1 MNKTLTI
8 TLCFSL
14 FLVGSNQS
22 IQAQIEDPRT
32 PDSKTATRVNDQE
45 KVNGPVRRVR
55 VETAQILVR
64 NGNLVEG
71 PRVLHGI
78 ATYDQKGVKID
89 SVSYPKDDAT
99 RRGKHQY
106 SYDDK
111 GNIVELVLLG
121 DDGSML
127 SKMIY
132 KYELDELGNWKKM
145 TSAIAVYENG
155 ALRYEPLEVTYRTIT
170 YYYGQTVEKL
180 ASATSKAHAVDS
192 FTPTVS
198 VSTPAPVLT
207 IASSESTTPT
217 ELKATPRGETVS
229 SSLESKV
236 ANAESRESSAV
247 PARTTED
254 EAVTKTGT
262 GLANKKEAPAV
273 AASENNEISSSRE
286 PTLRHVSEKLLR
298 EAAINLPMPEY
309 PRDGSRER
317 VPGKVEVQVV
327 VNERGEVGSARAIS
341 GDSPL
346 NQAAERAARRARFL
360 PAKLSSDPTRVFGVI
375 SYDFRIPASNT
386 SSVPASPTS
395 SEVASSKPIA
405 ENTVS
410 KPIAEN
416 TVVNLDENPATGISP
431 VPTPATSVAAE
442 PTYSLEPA
450 TSSLYEKGLSHLA
463 AGRHA
468 EAVAAFKQ
476 SVELNPNDAIAY
488 VRLGVAYSA
497 LQQYAEAAAVL
508 NKAIRIK
515 RESVD
520 AAGYFHLGHAYVVL
534 NQPLD
539 AIDAFRQA
547 LYIMRAEAV
556 SPAKETT
563 GTVIKFEDL
572 HYNLGVAYHNARRFN
587 DAIRQMKE
595 VVKLNPKV
603 AEAYYGLG
611 VAYLALRDPR
621 SAQSQASL
629 LKSLDPALAN
639 KLKDAIAVTTHDSRI
654 LPNRTNR
661 VF

>member
-1 MNKTLTI
+1 
-8 TLCFSL
+8 
-14 FLVGSNQS
+14 
-22 IQAQIEDPRT
+22 
-32 PDSKTATRVNDQE
+32 
-45 KVNGPVRRVR
+45 VRRVR
-55 VETAQILVR
+55 VETAQILVK

-99 RRGKHQY
+99 RRGKQQY

-111 GNIVELVLLG
+111 GNIVELVVLG

-155 ALRYEPLEVTYRTIT
+155 TLRYEPLEVTYRTIT

-198 VSTPAPVLT
+198 VSTPAPILT

-229 SSLESKV
+229 SRLDSKV
-236 ANAESRESSAV
+236 ANAESKESSAV
-247 PARTTED
+247 PARTIED

-262 GLANKKEAPAV
+262 GLANKKETPAV
-273 AASENNEISSSRE
+273 AASENNEISSSKE

-309 PRDGSRER
+309 PTDGSRER

-327 VNERGEVGSARAIS
+327 VNEKGEVGSARAIS

-395 SEVASSKPIA
+395 LEVASSKPIA
-405 ENTVS
+405 EN
-410 KPIAEN
+410 K
-416 TVVNLDENPATGISP
+416 VVNLDENPATVKSP

-450 TSSLYEKGLSHLA
+450 KSSPYEEGLSYLA

-468 EAVAAFKQ
+468 EAVAALKQ

-488 VRLGVAYSA
+488 VRLGMAHSA

-556 SPAKETT
+556 SPAKENT
-563 GTVIKFEDL
+563 GIVIKFEDL

-621 SAQSQASL
+621 SAQSQAAL